1 MKRVYS
7 LFFVVLGNLIYALSV
22 KLFLLPGNLITGGTN
37 GIALVLD
44 HYWGISISLF
54 VLIFNIVMLCVGWLV
69 LGRAFAMTTVAS
81 SFLYP
86 FFLELLDRVLGD
98 VVLTND
104 LFLCTVFFGL
114 CVGLGLGIV
123 IRSGASTGGMD
134 IPPLILEKKFRIPV
148 SVSMYCFDFLILVP
162 QMLFRPVENV
172 LYGIILIFIYTFVI
186 DKMLLIGKSKTELKI
201 ISPKYE
207 EICAAILAEVDRGV
221 TLMRAEGG
229 YTRCRTQL
237 VFSVVSNRELI
248 KVEKIVHQIDPSCF
262 MVINRV
268 SEVRGRGFSLSKAY
282 EQLENKNK
290 CMK

>member
-1 MKRVYS
+1 MKRIYS
-7 LFFVVLGNLIYALSV
+7 FFFIVLGNFIYALSV
-22 KLFLLPGNLITGGTN
+22 KLFLLPGNLLTGGTN

-44 HYWGISISLF
+44 HYWGISLSLF
-54 VLIFNIVMLCVGWLV
+54 VLIFNVVMLCVGWLV

-86 FFLELLDRVLGD
+86 AFLEMFNRLLGD
-98 VVLTND
+98 VVLTDD
-104 LFLCTVFFGL
+104 LLLCTVFFGL
-114 CVGLGLGIV
+114 CVGVGLGLV
-123 IRSGASTGGMD
+123 IRAGASTGGMD
-134 IPPLILEKKFRIPV
+134 IPPLILEKKLRIPV
-148 SVSMYCFDFLILVP
+148 SASMYCFDFIILVP

-172 LYGIILIFIYTFVI
+172 LYGIILVFIYTIVL

-207 EICAAILAEVDRGV
+207 EICTAILAEVDRGV

-248 KVEKIVHQIDPSCF
+248 KVEKLVHQIDPECF

-268 SEVRGRGFSLSKAY
+268 SEVRGRGFSLSKTY
-282 EQLENKNK
+282 EQLENK